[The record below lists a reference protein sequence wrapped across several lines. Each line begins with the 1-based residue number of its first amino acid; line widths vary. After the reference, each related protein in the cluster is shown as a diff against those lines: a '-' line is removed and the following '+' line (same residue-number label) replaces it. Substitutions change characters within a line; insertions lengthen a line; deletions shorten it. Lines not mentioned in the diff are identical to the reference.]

1 MALTADQKAK
11 TRYYLGWSARFHQFD
26 SRLEQAM
33 DALAVEPEA
42 EALVIAALTALAD
55 IDTKL
60 TDAHKRI
67 KAQAVGSI
75 VLNDKDEVSIL
86 RSEGRRWVG
95 RICATLG
102 VESRY
107 DVFGGGKY
115 TGFASFDGISGGGNG
130 LKY

>member
-1 MALTADQKAK
+1 MALDATQKAQV
-11 TRYYLGWSARFHQFD
+11 RYYLGWSARFHQFD

-42 EALVIAALTALAD
+42 EVLVEAALAALAD

-60 TDAHKRI
+60 TDSHKRI

-75 VLNDKDEVSIL
+75 ILNDKDEVSIL
-86 RSEGRRWVG
+86 RSEGRRHVG
-95 RICATLG
+95 RISSTLG
-102 VESRY
+102 VATRH
-107 DVFGGGKY
+107 DVFGGGTY
-115 TGFASFDGISGGGNG
+115 TGFASFDGISGGGNV